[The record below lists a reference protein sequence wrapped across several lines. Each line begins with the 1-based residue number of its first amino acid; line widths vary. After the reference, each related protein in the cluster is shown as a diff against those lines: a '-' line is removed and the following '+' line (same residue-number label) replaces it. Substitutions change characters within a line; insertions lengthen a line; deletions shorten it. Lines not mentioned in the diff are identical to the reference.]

1 MQWWIIVRK
10 EFLDLFRDRKT
21 WLTTVLIPV
30 LLIPALFLIM
40 GNVFSRT
47 SEEASKNIPIV
58 IDDPTGQVKQWI
70 GNNPAFKIQPTVDNI
85 EKTVKEGKIRIGV
98 RVDPNFKQKVESMQP
113 VTIEVLY
120 DPSDNRSQISAG
132 ILQSHLTALNQRLLG
147 ERLGKLGLQQ
157 QAITPLSVKEIN
169 LATKEQMA
177 GGFLAFLIPLLLLMS
192 VASGGMPAATDLV
205 AGEKERGTLEA
216 LLTTPAGTHS
226 VLIGKLIVVSVMGCI
241 SAIASLVAFT
251 VTMKTKAFQ
260 TLSSPQGTQP
270 GSDGGS
276 LDISFLNG
284 SNVLFI
290 LLIMFLLAVMFAGIQ
305 LALSTLAKSFK
316 EASTYMSPIVIIA
329 MIPAYLLMQTGVK
342 DLSTTYFILPIFN
355 VIAIFKEFIFGVF
368 NIGHIGM
375 VIGSTL
381 VYVFIA
387 IGLAAY
393 LFRKESL
400 IFKQ

>member
-21 WLTTVLIPV
+21 WMTTVLIPI
-30 LLIPALFLIM
+30 LLIPSLFLIM

-47 SEEASKNIPIV
+47 NEEASKNIPIV
-58 IDDPTGQVKQWI
+58 IDDPTGSVKKWI
-70 GNNPAFKIQPTVDNI
+70 GENPAFKIQPNVENI
-85 EKTVKEGKIRIGV
+85 EKTVKQGNIRIGL
-98 RVDPNFKQKVESMQP
+98 RVDPNYKQKMESLQP
-113 VTIEVLY
+113 VSIEVLY

-132 ILQSHLTALNQRLLG
+132 ILQSYLTVLNQRLLG

-157 QAITPLSVKEIN
+157 QVITPLEVKEIN

-177 GGFLAFLIPLLLLMS
+177 GGFLAFLIPLMLLMS

-216 LLTTPAGTHS
+216 LLTTPAGTRS

-241 SAIASLVAFT
+241 SAIASLLAFT

-260 TLSSPQGTQP
+260 TLSNPGGTQS
-270 GSDGGS
+270 GAGGGTVD
-276 LDISFLNG
+276 LGFLNG

-342 DLSTTYFILPIFN
+342 DLTTSYFVLPIFN

-368 NIGHIGM
+368 DMAHIGM

-381 VYVFIA
+381 VYVFMA
-387 IGLAAY
+387 IGFAAY

-400 IFKQ
+400 IFKE

>member
-21 WLTTVLIPV
+21 WITTILIPV

-47 SEEASKNIPIV
+47 NEEASKNIPIV
-58 IDDPTGQVKQWI
+58 IEDPTGQVKQWI

-85 EKTVKEGKIRIGV
+85 EKTVKDGKIRIGV
-98 RVDPNFKQKVESMQP
+98 RVDPNYKQNMERLQP
-113 VTIEVLY
+113 ATIEVLY
-120 DPSDNRSQISAG
+120 DPTDNRSQVSAG
-132 ILQSHLTALNQRLLG
+132 ILQSHLMVLNQRLLG
-147 ERLGKLGLQQ
+147 ERLGKLGIQQ
-157 QAITPLSVKEIN
+157 QAITPLNVKEIN

-216 LLTTPAGTHS
+216 LLTTPAGTRS
-226 VLIGKLIVVSVMGCI
+226 VLAGKLIVVSVMGCI
-241 SAIASLVAFT
+241 SAIASLLAFT

-260 TLSSPQGTQP
+260 TLSSPQGVQP
-270 GSDGGS
+270 GAGDETLNLG
-276 LDISFLNG
+276 FLNG
-284 SNVLFI
+284 SNILFI
-290 LLIMFLLAVMFAGIQ
+290 LLIMFLLAVMFAGLQ

-342 DLSTTYFILPIFN
+342 DLETSYFILPIFN
-355 VIAIFKEFIFGVF
+355 AISIFKEFIFGVF
-368 NIGHIGM
+368 NIWHIGM

-381 VYVFIA
+381 VYVLLT
-387 IGLAAY
+387 IGFAAY

-400 IFKQ
+400 IFKE